1 MSEDVRPFSGLP
13 LRDAVLACLERSEE
27 TSLSTREVADRIRD
41 GGFDVSGEDFPA
53 RVRHM
58 LLDLYRECQIG
69 WLLRDD
75 NRWAIPSRVAEA
87 DLELRQIS

>member
-27 TSLSTREVADRIRD
+27 TSLSTREITDLLRK
-41 GGFDVSGEDFPA
+41 GGFDVSAEDNHT

-58 LLDLYRECQIG
+58 LSELYRERKIG
-69 WLLRDD
+69 WLLRDN

-87 DLELRQIS
+87 DLELRQTS